1 VRGKTWDCKYIG
13 LFVLVI
19 ALGIIGV
26 PALVVL
32 RWSGGGAGPAKSTGT
47 EVKLQ
52 IAKGKVISLPLEEYL
67 IGVVAAEMPASFH
80 LEALKAQAVAAR
92 TYALR
97 RIYQKTLP
105 DKHPEAHLCNDPD
118 HCQAWISKGE
128 MKRKWGIWHYNSYY
142 QRIARAV
149 TETKGEVL
157 VYRGELI
164 DPVYHASC
172 GGRGTEDAA
181 DVWGY
186 QVPYLKGVP
195 CSGHPPQENQVA
207 VLNFSFQEFF
217 TRLGIND
224 EALPAA
230 SGLGGLVEIL
240 ERTGSGRVK
249 KLQVGGL
256 VLQGVDLRKRLGL
269 PSTDFSVQ
277 VTPEKIVFSVR
288 GRGHAVGLCQ
298 YGAQGMAM
306 KGKNYREILTHYYQ
320 GVELR
325 HLSYQ

>member
-1 VRGKTWDCKYIG
+1 
-13 LFVLVI
+13 
-19 ALGIIGV
+19 
-26 PALVVL
+26 
-32 RWSGGGAGPAKSTGT
+32 
-47 EVKLQ
+47 
-52 IAKGKVISLPLEEYL
+52 
-67 IGVVAAEMPASFH
+67 
-80 LEALKAQAVAAR
+80 
-92 TYALR
+92 
-97 RIYQKTLP
+97 
-105 DKHPEAHLCNDPD
+105 
-118 HCQAWISKGE
+118 

-149 TETKGEVL
+149 RETEGEVL

-195 CSGHPPQENQVA
+195 CPWHLFQENQVA

-217 TRLGIND
+217 DRLGIKE

-230 SGLGGLVEIL
+230 TGLGGLIEVL

-249 KLQVGGL
+249 KLRVGGL
-256 VLQGVDLRKRLGL
+256 ILQGVALRKQLGL

-277 VTPEKIVFSVR
+277 VASEKIVFSVR

-298 YGAQGMAM
+298 YGAQGLAM
-306 KGKNYREILTHYYQ
+306 KGKNYREILTYYYQ

-325 HLSYQ
+325 HLSMNFAE